1 MTNHERLQTMSA
13 EEFADWLDTAYATC
27 PWCDVNAPVIPGTNE
42 CELWDCKQCVLK
54 WLERE
59 VDV

>member
-1 MTNHERLQTMSA
+1 MSA

-42 CELWDCKQCVLK
+42 CELWDCKRCVLK